1 MAARPIGFVV
11 MINVR
16 DVNER
21 PEITSGV
28 TRVEKPEY
36 NSSPADANYSKEVA
50 SYVATD
56 PDIDDPSACGAA
68 SCKWSLTGA
77 DATHFEMGDDDDV
90 DYGNVFF
97 KELPNYDKPVDSG
110 RNNVYEMTVQVS
122 DGTLTATR
130 KLEVTV
136 TDVAENGIVKISSV
150 QPKVAVELTASLED
164 DDGGVKDVTWQ
175 WYDGT
180 IDTANPPNL
189 ATNAIDGATSVT
201 YTPKPADAAPSCQDP
216 VGKGRLHRQTG

>member
-1 MAARPIGFVV
+1 MAADSTAHTVT
-11 MINVR
+11 INVTN
-16 DVNER
+16 VNER

-28 TRVEKPEY
+28 TRVKKAEY
-36 NSSPADANYSKEVA
+36 NSSPEEVGYSKQVA
-50 SYVATD
+50 IYVATD
-56 PDIDDPSACGAA
+56 ADIGGIADNPMCEAA
-68 SCKWSLTGA
+68 SCKWSLTGT
-77 DATHFEMGDDDDV
+77 DATHFEMGKGEN
-90 DYGNVFF
+90 YGKASF

-130 KLEVTV
+130 KLEVTI

-175 WYDGT
+175 WYDGA
-180 IDTANPPNL
+180 IDTS
-189 ATNAIDGATSVT
+189 NASQPRD
-201 YTPKPADAAPSCQDP
+201 
-216 VGKGRLHRQTG
+216 